1 MPQRILEPGEIERLS
16 SSTIPFLRL
25 PDRGS
30 LFVDRAA
37 RLRQLA
43 PGHPLGDYL
52 QFVAAIAGV
61 QHWALSNMAAVRLPD
76 AEQLER
82 SRAHGMPPLGTQMH
96 HRDHAW
102 CDLLRRM
109 LRRLADQI
117 TGVQRRIVVQ
127 LDGERDELYEAQ
139 ASKLLAGITL
149 GLDLAYA
156 PLIGAAL
163 QVYWVH
169 LVTALGSEHFGRIE
183 TGTVCPA
190 CGSRPVASIAR
201 IGGVEAGYR
210 YLHCSVCAT
219 EWHMVRIKCTNC
231 ESTKGI
237 DYHGIEGKS
246 KAVLAEGCDEC
257 NAYLKI
263 LYMDRDPQV
272 EPCADDLASTSL
284 DLLMAETGRLRS
296 SQNLMLIHGDPEG
309 S

>member
-76 AEQLER
+76 A
-82 SRAHGMPPLGTQMH
+82 
-96 HRDHAW
+96 
-102 CDLLRRM
+102 
-109 LRRLADQI
+109 
-117 TGVQRRIVVQ
+117 VQ

-169 LVTALGSEHFGRIE
+169 LVTALGSDHFGRIE
-183 TGTVCPA
+183 TATVCPA

-296 SQNLMLIHGDPEG
+296 SQNLMLIHGDSDE